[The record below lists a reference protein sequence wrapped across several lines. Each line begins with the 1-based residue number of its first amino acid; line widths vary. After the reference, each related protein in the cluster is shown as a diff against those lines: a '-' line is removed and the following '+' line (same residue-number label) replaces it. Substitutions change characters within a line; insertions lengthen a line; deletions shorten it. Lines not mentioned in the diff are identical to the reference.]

1 MTFHYHLSG
10 EARKH
15 LVYTMAELLE
25 CKPRYLGTPSYA
37 YEVGDYTVSRDGDV
51 TFDDMMDSDEVEMLI
66 EALMERGYEPEAVSK
81 PEPKQPEEPEQPNEP
96 ETTDEAPEDDEPTTD
111 LVVSLPM
118 DGFDAASLNRLH
130 DLIASKRTLLQKALG
145 VELLPVQVTEDRVS
159 FPWFHGEIDAD
170 HAQAYMNLI
179 VQLCA
184 MAKNSKRI
192 TAKDKETDNDK
203 YAFRCFLLRLGFIG
217 DGFKRYRKIL
227 LEKLEG
233 SSAFRNGAPKPQTSP
248 TSGAETEVSA

>member
-1 MTFHYHLSG
+1 MTFHYNLTG
-10 EARKH
+10 EDRKK
-15 LVYTMAELLE
+15 LVYTMGELLE
-25 CKPRYLGTPSYA
+25 CKPLYLKAPTYA

-51 TFDDMMDSDEVEMLI
+51 TFDDRTDSDEVEMLV
-66 EALMERGYEPEAVSK
+66 EALMERGFEPEAATM
-81 PEPKQPEEPEQPNEP
+81 PETEQPEEPE
-96 ETTDEAPEDDEPTTD
+96 TMDEAPEDDEPTTD

-118 DGFDAASLNRLH
+118 DGFDATSLNRLH

-217 DGFKRYRKIL
+217 DGYKRYRKIL

-248 TSGAETEVSA
+248 TVGAGTEVAE

>member
-10 EARKH
+10 AARKQ
-15 LVYTMAELLE
+15 LVYAMAELLE

-37 YEVGDYTVSRDGDV
+37 YEVGDYTVSKDGDV
-51 TFDDMMDSDEVEMLI
+51 TFDDLCDTNEVEMLV
-66 EALMERGYEPEAVSK
+66 EALMERGFEPEDATMSEPKQREEPSK
-81 PEPKQPEEPEQPNEP
+81 PEP
-96 ETTDEAPEDDEPTTD
+96 TTGLPDGDEPITD
-111 LVVSLPM
+111 LVVSLPL
-118 DGFDAASLNRLH
+118 DGFDAGSLNRLH
-130 DLIASKRTLLQKALG
+130 TLIASKRTLLTKALG
-145 VELLPVQVTEDRVS
+145 IELLPVQVTEDRVS

-192 TAKDKETDNDK
+192 TAKDTPTDNEK

-227 LEKLEG
+227 LEKLDG

-248 TSGAETEVSA
+248 TLGEETEVAE